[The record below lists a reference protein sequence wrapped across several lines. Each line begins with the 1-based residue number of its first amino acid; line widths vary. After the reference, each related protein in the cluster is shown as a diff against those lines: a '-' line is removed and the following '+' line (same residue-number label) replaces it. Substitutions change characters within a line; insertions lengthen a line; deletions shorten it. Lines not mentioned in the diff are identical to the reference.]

1 MRIGNDIQPHFR
13 RGRSLKLF
21 EPSNGEEAAAA
32 RGNVFEQLKQFELLH
47 CGRLERTIPD
57 KPRSLQDDRD
67 GSRSHRAGGR
77 IGFLNDWNGLNFWN
91 GWNWALELNL
101 EPVRQ
106 AQGKLGTLKRQP
118 LNDLNPLNGLNF

>member
-57 KPRSLQDDRD
+57 KPK
-67 GSRSHRAGGR
+67 SRMQRYRTTETGREAIAREGG
-77 IGFLNDWNGLNFWN
+77 
-91 GWNWALELNL
+91 
-101 EPVRQ
+101 
-106 AQGKLGTLKRQP
+106 
-118 LNDLNPLNGLNF
+118 